1 MAELSI
7 KPEVSTTATPATEG
21 LHDAALSSDDH
32 QDPHKGEFLSD
43 EEGEEEEDEAA
54 IKPWDEGGQSD
65 CGYHDVVH
73 STLMSV
79 GEKVHKVVGSPGK
92 GISQVQH
99 SIGNWFQELS
109 YAARDI
115 VRGENSEEMQQDAAD
130 AVSELMSGGK
140 AKDEENIEDHGAA
153 QESEQIEEK
162 KEEHQTTL

>member
-7 KPEVSTTATPATEG
+7 KPEVSTPATPASEG
-21 LHDAALSSDDH
+21 LHDAGVLSSD
-32 QDPHKGEFLSD
+32 QDPHEGEFLSD
-43 EEGEEEEDEAA
+43 EEGAEEEDEAA
-54 IKPWDEGGQSD
+54 IKPWDEGGHSD

-92 GISQVQH
+92 EISQVQH

-140 AKDEENIEDHGAA
+140 TKDEDDEDHGAA
-153 QESEQIEEK
+153 HQESQQIEEK
-162 KEEHQTTL
+162 KEENQVTL